1 MSKPENRRIL
11 VIDDNAAIQADYR
24 KILGNGREGAAPA
37 SEARAAFFGEPAPG
51 AAPASSG
58 YELESAYQGEEG
70 LARVREALAARKP
83 YALAF
88 VDVRMPPGLDGVE
101 TASQLFALDPEL
113 QVVLCTAFA
122 DYTWEDLGKKLGR
135 SDRLLILKKPFDPIE
150 VVQLA
155 SALSEKW
162 NSARRERENLA
173 EARRAELE
181 ARAYA
186 ASITTVN
193 HALEAAHASSE
204 ATLTNKF
211 EFQGRLA
218 AVLQESSAA
227 LHVSLELACEPGQEQ
242 EAQRRSLDHANT
254 RCEEICNT
262 ARNLALQASLDLDA
276 LQPAHSPYSPG
287 TLLEQVLGRWRARA
301 EARGLHLSAEF
312 QGPLPRSVRG
322 DAELVG
328 GILDALVDN
337 ALRFTP
343 SGSVK
348 LTLRLPLRDE
358 GEEPALLFTVSD
370 TGPGIP
376 LAAQPLAFE
385 AFVHEAGWGSRGQ
398 GAHFSLHTAR
408 RLVRFLGGNLELDS
422 AAGAGCRF
430 QLFVPAGD
438 LSGVEFAPHPQAA
451 LPAANGVLSPDPV
464 RER

>member
-1 MSKPENRRIL
+1 MNKPENRRIL

-24 KILGNGREGAAPA
+24 KILGAGGESAPAA
-37 SEARAAFFGEPAPG
+37 SEARAAFFGEPAPA
-51 AAPASSG
+51 AAPSAAG
-58 YELESAYQGEEG
+58 YELDSAYQGEEG
-70 LARVREALAARKP
+70 LERVREALGARKP

-101 TASQLFALDPEL
+101 TVARLFALDPEL

-155 SALSEKW
+155 SALTEKW

-193 HALEAAHASSE
+193 HALQAEHASSE
-204 ATLTNKF
+204 ATLANKF
-211 EFQGRLA
+211 EFLGRLA
-218 AVLQESSAA
+218 SVLQESSAA
-227 LHVSLELACEPGQEQ
+227 LHVSLELACEPGQER
-242 EAQRRSLDHANT
+242 EAQRRSLDMANT

-276 LQPAHSPYSPG
+276 LQPASLPYSPG
-287 TLLEQVLGRWRARA
+287 TLLEEVLGRWRNRA
-301 EARGLHLSAEF
+301 QARGLHLSAEF

-322 DAELVG
+322 DAQLVG

-343 SGSVK
+343 GGSVK

-358 GEEPALLFTVSD
+358 GEEPVLLFGVSD

-376 LAAQPLAFE
+376 LDAQPLAFE

-408 RLVRFLGGNLELDS
+408 RLARFLGGNLDLES
-422 AAGAGCRF
+422 SVGGGCRF
-430 QLFVPAGD
+430 QLHVPAGD
-438 LSGVEFAPHPQAA
+438 LAGVEFAPHPQAA
-451 LPAANGVLSPDPV
+451 LPATNGALTQDPV